1 MVHFLPPENEA
12 ISSKVGF
19 CHMNFISKLSI
30 RLSSRA
36 VGTDMFGNR
45 YFEARKARKPKPARR
60 YVIFKG
66 SVEASKVPAD
76 WHGWLHYTDDTP
88 PPSAGY
94 DAHDWQKPHLP
105 NLTGT
110 QYAYRPAGHV
120 LKGGKRPKATGDYEA
135 WTPGD

>member
-1 MVHFLPPENEA
+1 
-12 ISSKVGF
+12 
-19 CHMNFISKLSI
+19 MNFISKLSI
-30 RLSSRA
+30 SLSCRA
-36 VGTDMFGNR
+36 VGADLFGNR
-45 YFEARKARKPKPARR
+45 YFEARKARNGKPARR

-94 DAHDWQKPHLP
+94 DAYSWQKPHLP

-110 QYAYRPAGHV
+110 QYAYRPEGHV
-120 LKGGKRPKATGDYEA
+120 LKSGTRPKATGDYEA